1 MAWWSR
7 TPGGTSPHK
16 FALLGNRITGC
27 RPRPDWHS
35 AANANADHLDGL
47 RDTDTESRSRPRT
60 VLPQLKS
67 ASDSIVSIRTQKPFF
82 MGSAGTSSSPEAMS
96 LNSGKDRQS
105 SSVVIV
111 LNYHSPNRWV
121 FSISSDENQSKACS
135 EGGFPTDGH

>member
-7 TPGGTSPHK
+7 TPGGNSPHK

-60 VLPQLKS
+60 VLPQAQVRKRF
-67 ASDSIVSIRTQKPFF
+67 DSVDKDSETLLYGLRRHFFVARGDVFKLRKRSSVIVSDDSSQLPF
-82 MGSAGTSSSPEAMS
+82 AES
-96 LNSGKDRQS
+96 LG
-105 SSVVIV
+105 
-111 LNYHSPNRWV
+111 V
-121 FSISSDENQSKACS
+121 FHISR
-135 EGGFPTDGH
+135 